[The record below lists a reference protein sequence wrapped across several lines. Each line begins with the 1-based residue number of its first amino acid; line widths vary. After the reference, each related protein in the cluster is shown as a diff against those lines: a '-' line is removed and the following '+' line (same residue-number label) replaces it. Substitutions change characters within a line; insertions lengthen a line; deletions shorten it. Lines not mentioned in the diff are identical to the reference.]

1 MKPHISVTLLM
12 FKNLEPDNSALTV
25 YLCNRLQVMVPGSLF
40 FNVLI
45 IINIIVLFI
54 SIVVFIDKW
63 LVFFIL
69 FLASQI
75 VKSHLQVSFDFI
87 NNATAQNSRLG
98 TLAM

>member
-1 MKPHISVTLLM
+1 
-12 FKNLEPDNSALTV
+12 
-25 YLCNRLQVMVPGSLF
+25 MVPGSLF

-98 TLAM
+98 MLAM